1 MKNGEG
7 QWRIVT
13 PLPRKCEHIGL
24 NMPGNYNK
32 DSNANAHN
40 LQICKEKL
48 ASNAAYQRTSSEWE
62 KSRTVLSCYRL
73 PLMSSGAQLGPQ
85 RCFRM
90 KDALNSL
97 TSKNENYYYCGE
109 NRVALVTGAG
119 RGIGRSIARTLAK
132 SVSHVLCVSK
142 TQKSCDSVVD
152 ELTAQGYKSTGYA
165 ADVSNREEITQ
176 LITKLLNDYNRIDI
190 LVNNAGITR
199 DNLFLRMKEEEWEDV
214 IRTNLN
220 SMFYVTQPI
229 SKRMINNKYGRI
241 INVSS
246 TVGLTGNMGQTN
258 YSASKAGVIG
268 FTKTLSKELASRNIT
283 VNAIAPGFIES
294 DMTHNIGDNIKV
306 SNSEGENAKNCICPS
321 YGHCEK
327 LPLQNI
333 ISYIPA
339 RRMGTPEEVANLVG
353 YLSSEI
359 AGYINGK
366 VFVIDGG
373 LAS

>member
-1 MKNGEG
+1 MYLSYK
-7 QWRIVT
+7 WAMCLFFV
-13 PLPRKCEHIGL
+13 K
-24 NMPGNYNK
+24 
-32 DSNANAHN
+32 
-40 LQICKEKL
+40 
-48 ASNAAYQRTSSEWE
+48 
-62 KSRTVLSCYRL
+62 VLSCYRL

-97 TSKNENYYYCGE
+97 TGKNENYYYCGE

-119 RGIGRSIARTLAK
+119 RGIGRSIAKTLAK

-220 SMFYVTQPI
+220 SMFYVTQSI

-294 DMTHNIGDNIKV
+294 DMTHSIGDNIK
-306 SNSEGENAKNCICPS
+306 
-321 YGHCEK
+321 
-327 LPLQNI
+327 QNI